1 MVRTSWRISRN
12 FVFSVSESVVGGS
25 LVVTPIASFGFT
37 GSEGRSDKIWDVV
50 GLSLGKIY

>member
-1 MVRTSWRISRN
+1 M
-12 FVFSVSESVVGGS
+12 FSVSESVVGGS